1 MIIKAKL
8 RKIGNSL
15 GILISKEVI
24 TYIEEE
30 SAVNEIK
37 AGDVITLEVITDD
50 KESNVITGTKPQPKD
65 ENAPQVLKNGK
76 GKMVFNLKRGM
87 YENV

>member
-8 RKIGNSL
+8 RRIGNSL

-37 AGDVITLEVITDD
+37 AGDVITLEVITED
-50 KESNVITGTKPQPKD
+50 KEDNVITGTKPPKRD
-65 ENAPQVLKNGK
+65 ENVPQVSKK
-76 GKMVFNLKRGM
+76 GKLVFNLKRGM